1 MKNLYFRKN
10 NSFIKNISSKGKKS
24 NENEINYNYIKQK
37 FNLDRLEKINNSA
50 SQKIF
55 SNLALTNQHINNN
68 NKIIYNLKSRAY
80 KPNSV
85 INIDSKLKPIN
96 KKKIFENK
104 ELEKFTYDFFE
115 KKISLNN
122 TNITKKTMNKSS
134 QSDLS
139 LEEEKEKKNKNMKQQ
154 QFSKIGLLLNKK
166 LLLNTNIPKLKKITF
181 KFNKEKNSFIK
192 ELPKSNYHDIFN
204 RPYDQKLKPLRYYYK
219 QLNNIDDREINN
231 NSLINSLKAKT
242 RNNSLII
249 PENNS
254 YGEKSIYEVINNFE
268 NKKVF
273 YSNRLI
279 IDDYLSKNNKEDNFY
294 LKRGND
300 NNSLISS
307 ISKLFS
313 NKNNILPNKYKYNSM
328 NIKNKNA
335 KKIQYIPLE
344 KIKELSKKGYERMNE
359 RKLDDVS
366 KKIDNAVEV
375 IEDSKKKFSRF
386 YEINAQMYLK
396 NKKISLDNDDDLF

>member
-1 MKNLYFRKN
+1 MK
-10 NSFIKNISSKGKKS
+10 
-24 NENEINYNYIKQK
+24 K
-37 FNLDRLEKINNSA
+37 F
-50 SQKIF
+50 
-55 SNLALTNQHINNN
+55 
-68 NKIIYNLKSRAY
+68 
-80 KPNSV
+80 
-85 INIDSKLKPIN
+85 
-96 KKKIFENK
+96 
-104 ELEKFTYDFFE
+104 
-115 KKISLNN
+115 N

-335 KKIQYIPLE
+335 KKI
-344 KIKELSKKGYERMNE
+344 
-359 RKLDDVS
+359 
-366 KKIDNAVEV
+366 DNAVEV